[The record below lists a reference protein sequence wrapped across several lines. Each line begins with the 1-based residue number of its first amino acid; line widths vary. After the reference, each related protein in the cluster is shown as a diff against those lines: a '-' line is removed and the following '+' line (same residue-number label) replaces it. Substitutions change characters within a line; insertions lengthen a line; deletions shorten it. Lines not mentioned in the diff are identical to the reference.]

1 MKFCLISTSPNDGL
15 DEREKNKSI
24 AAFPPLG
31 LLYLASALKENG
43 VEVSVLDQ
51 SGQGLTMNETVNW
64 VMKENPD
71 VLGFSALSTSGVTA
85 ALISR
90 RVKEKNP
97 KITTV
102 IGNHY
107 ATFNAHRILKRYPS
121 VDIILRG
128 EGEKT
133 IINLAD
139 RLKKHEPL
147 RNVCGINYRNNQE
160 IISTPD
166 QPLIKDLDD
175 LPFPNRKLIN
185 VEYHCLI
192 AGTNVA
198 PKKFTIIVSSRG
210 CVYSCRFCSC
220 NEIAHKIWRARSAQ
234 NTLKELELLATEGYK
249 QLIFVDD
256 SFTLNPNRTIEIC
269 KGMIK
274 EKMDFQWICE
284 GRVDNCSIEMLKI
297 MVKAGLKILY
307 FGIENANQ
315 RILDYFNKTITPK
328 QTENAVKNARKAG
341 VDVIVGSFIVG
352 APDETR
358 QEIQNTIDFSKHLP
372 IDLPQFN
379 ILGAHPGNDIWNEM
393 KAKGLLNIDE
403 NWETGVAVSKICPT
417 AVPLEEIK
425 QMVHKAFIN
434 HVSRPMYLFRQ
445 VGKTL
450 GSSYRLNVMAS
461 NLSRIND
468 ILEGARS
475 VA

>member
-1 MKFCLISTSPNDGL
+1 MKFCLTSASPNEGL

-24 AAFPPLG
+24 AAFPPLS

-51 SGQGLTMNETVNW
+51 PGQGLTVNETVNW
-64 VMKENPD
+64 VMKESPD
-71 VLGFSALSTSGVTA
+71 VLGFSALSTSGKTA
-85 ALISR
+85 ALIIS

-97 KITTV
+97 NITTV

-121 VDIILRG
+121 VDIIVRG

-133 IINLAD
+133 IMQLAD
-139 RLKKHEPL
+139 CLKNNKPL
-147 RNVCGINYRNNQE
+147 RNVRGINYRNNQE

-166 QPLIKDLDD
+166 QPLIKDLDG
-175 LPFPNRKLIN
+175 LPFPDRKLIN
-185 VEYHCLI
+185 TEYHCMM
-192 AGTNVA
+192 AGANVA
-198 PKKFTIIVSSRG
+198 PKKFTSIISSRG

-220 NEIAHKIWRARSAQ
+220 TEIAHNIWRARSAQ
-234 NTLKELELLATEGYK
+234 NTLKELELLASEGYK

-256 SFTLNPNRTIEIC
+256 SFTLNPKRTIEIC

-284 GRVDNCSIEMLKI
+284 GRVDNCSIELLKV

-315 RILDYFNKTITPK
+315 RILDYFNKTITPQ
-328 QTENAVKNARKAG
+328 QTETTVKTARKAG

-358 QEIQNTIDFSKHLP
+358 QEIQNTINFAKRLP

-393 KAKGLLNIDE
+393 ESKGLLNIDE
-403 NWETGVAVSKICPT
+403 DWESGVAVSKICPT
-417 AVPLEEIK
+417 AVPCEEIK
-425 QMVHKAFIN
+425 QMVHKAFVD
-434 HVSRPMYLFRQ
+434 HVRRPMYLLRQ
-445 VGKTL
+445 VEKTL
-450 GSSYRLNVMAS
+450 GSSYRRNVVAS
-461 NLSRIND
+461 NLTRISD
-468 ILEGARS
+468 IIEGTSSAT
-475 VA
+475 